1 MKIVTCHGH
10 PLPILQAHAKIG
22 ATQQIYCII
31 TNISRR
37 ITKMMMLLQDIYI
50 YVDVYDSRPIINIF
64 KNIQSDSALE
74 VIDFSIEK
82 KDSSKT
88 KPKPNK
94 DRNPYYGDLHV
105 HTKYSFDAYVFGVTA
120 SPDDAYRYAKGEGVK
135 HPLGYEMKLREPL
148 DFYAVTDHGFYMGMI
163 QAYADTTTDISQNE
177 FAEPFHNLN
186 RLDNLTVESAGERSN
201 IFSSVLGATIIQPY
215 PDWHPKLLKAYLTRN
230 TQGAL
235 QSFDYDIHKSAW
247 ADVARSANEHND
259 PGHFT
264 TFIGYEFT
272 TSTDIE
278 GGNLHRNVIFNS
290 SKASIRPWTR
300 IDSIN
305 PEDLWTWQDKLRDK
319 GVDTIAIPHNSNGS
333 NGQMFEME
341 SFKGNA
347 LDIEYAKKRMRNEPL
362 VEITQVKG
370 TSDTHPLLS
379 PDDEWAD
386 FEIMDVRVGS
396 RPPTYSKPSGSYVRE
411 AYLNGLT
418 LEFTKQGNPYK
429 FGLIGS
435 TDTHVVAAS
444 LDESNFWSKVGLL
457 DGDPENRGSVPLKE
471 ENVERL
477 DEYMRAF
484 NQPVSRV
491 SLEQGE
497 YANTG
502 FTQWGASGLAAAWAE
517 ENTRESIFNAFRRK
531 ETFATTG
538 TRIAVR
544 FFGGYNLSSIDLNS
558 ESLVS
563 EAYQKGVTMGSDLL
577 HNENKIPEFLVWA
590 QRDKNGAPLQR
601 IQIIKGWID
610 NNSGRPK
617 EKVFDVAC
625 SDGMQPDPITNRC
638 PDNGARVNINDC
650 SISTNVGSS
659 ELKTVWKD
667 PEFAPDDK
675 TFYYVR
681 VLENP
686 TCRWSTW
693 DAIKA
698 GYKPREGLHET
709 IQERAWSSPIWYIPE
724 QSDVEVV
731 PLGGTIQ
738 LRNID

>member
-1 MKIVTCHGH
+1 MKYLRNATLVI
-10 PLPILQAHAKIG
+10 IG
-22 ATQQIYCII
+22 LYVLT
-31 TNISRR
+31 
-37 ITKMMMLLQDIYI
+37 LGLV
-50 YVDVYDSRPIINIF
+50 YVDVYDSRPIISLF

-74 VIDFSIEK
+74 VVDFSVEK

-347 LDIEYAKKRMRNEPL
+347 LDIEYANKRMRNEPL

>member
-1 MKIVTCHGH
+1 MKYLRNLIILIVG
-10 PLPILQAHAKIG
+10 LYILTLG
-22 ATQQIYCII
+22 
-31 TNISRR
+31 
-37 ITKMMMLLQDIYI
+37 LV
-50 YVDVYDSRPIINIF
+50 YVDVYDSRPLISLF
-64 KNIQSDSALE
+64 KKMQSDSALE
-74 VIDFSIEK
+74 VVDFSV
-82 KDSSKT
+82 DSSKNSNSR
-88 KPKPNK
+88 PMPNK

-120 SPDDAYRYAKGEGVK
+120 SPDDAYRYAKGAAVK

-163 QAYADTTTDISQNE
+163 QAYADTSTDISQND

-201 IFSSVLGATIIQPY
+201 IFSSVLGATIIKPY
-215 PDWHPKLLKAYLTRN
+215 PDWHPNLLKAYFSRN

-235 QSFDYDIHKSAW
+235 RSFDYDIHKSAW

-259 PGHFT
+259 PGNFT

-278 GGNLHRNVIFNS
+278 GGNLHRNVIFES

-305 PEDLWTWQDKLRDK
+305 PEDLWTWQDRLREK
-319 GVDTIAIPHNSNGS
+319 GVDTISMPHNSNGS

-347 LDIEYAKKRMRNEPL
+347 LDVEYAEKRMRNEPL

-370 TSDTHPLLS
+370 TSETHPLLS

-435 TDTHVVAAS
+435 TDTHVVASS
-444 LDESNFWSKVGLL
+444 LDESNYWSKVGLL

-471 ENVERL
+471 ENVARL
-477 DEYMRAF
+477 EEYMRAF
-484 NQPVSRV
+484 NQPISTV

-517 ENTRESIFNAFRRK
+517 ENTRESLFAAFRRK

-538 TRIAVR
+538 PRISVR

-563 EAYQKGVTMGSDLL
+563 EAYSKGVTMGADLL
-577 HNENKIPEFLVWA
+577 NNDDQIPEFIVWA
-590 QRDKNGAPLQR
+590 LRDMNSAPLQR

-610 NNSGRPK
+610 MNSGRPK

-625 SDGMQPDPITNRC
+625 SDGLEPDPITNRC

-650 SISTNVGSS
+650 SITSNVGSS

-667 PEFAPDDK
+667 PEFKVDDK
-675 TFYYVR
+675 AFYYVR

-693 DAIKA
+693 DAIKS
-698 GYKPREGLHET
+698 GFKPREGLHET
-709 IQERAWSSPIWYIPE
+709 IQERAWSSPIWYIPK
-724 QSDVEVV
+724 QSEVEVI

>member
-1 MKIVTCHGH
+1 MKYLRNLIILIVGLYVLTLG
-10 PLPILQAHAKIG
+10 L
-22 ATQQIYCII
+22 
-31 TNISRR
+31 
-37 ITKMMMLLQDIYI
+37 I
-50 YVDVYDSRPIINIF
+50 YVDVYDSRPVISLF
-64 KNIQSDSALE
+64 KKMQSDSALE
-74 VIDFSIEK
+74 VVDFSV
-82 KDSSKT
+82 DST
-88 KPKPNK
+88 KNSNSRPMPNK

-120 SPDDAYRYAKGEGVK
+120 SPDDAYRYAKGAAVK

-163 QAYADTTTDISQNE
+163 QAYADTSTDISQND

-201 IFSSVLGATIIQPY
+201 IFSSVLGATIIKPY
-215 PDWHPKLLKAYLTRN
+215 PDWHPNLLKAYFSRN

-235 QSFDYDIHKSAW
+235 RSFDYDIHKSAW

-259 PGHFT
+259 PGNFT

-278 GGNLHRNVIFNS
+278 GGNLHRNVIFES

-305 PEDLWTWQDKLRDK
+305 PEDLWTWQDRLREK
-319 GVDTIAIPHNSNGS
+319 GVDTISMPHNSNGS

-347 LDIEYAKKRMRNEPL
+347 LDVEYAEKRMRNEPL

-370 TSDTHPLLS
+370 TSETHPLLS

-435 TDTHVVAAS
+435 TDTHVVASS
-444 LDESNFWSKVGLL
+444 LDESNYWSKVGLL

-471 ENVERL
+471 ENVARL
-477 DEYMRAF
+477 EEYMRAF
-484 NQPVSRV
+484 NQPISTVT
-491 SLEQGE
+491 LEQGE

-517 ENTRESIFNAFRRK
+517 ENTRESLFAAFRRK

-538 TRIAVR
+538 PRISVR

-563 EAYQKGVTMGSDLL
+563 EAYSKGVTMGADLL
-577 HNENKIPEFLVWA
+577 NNDDQIPEFIVWA
-590 QRDKNGAPLQR
+590 LRDMNSAPLQR

-610 NNSGRPK
+610 MNSGRPK

-625 SDGMQPDPITNRC
+625 SDGLEPDPITNRC

-650 SISTNVGSS
+650 SISSNVGSS

-667 PEFAPDDK
+667 PEFKVDDK
-675 TFYYVR
+675 AFYYVR

-693 DAIKA
+693 DAIKS
-698 GYKPREGLHET
+698 GFKPREGLHET
-709 IQERAWSSPIWYIPE
+709 IQERAWSSPIWYIPK
-724 QSDVEVV
+724 QSEVEVI

>member
-1 MKIVTCHGH
+1 MKYLRNLIILIVG
-10 PLPILQAHAKIG
+10 LYILTLG
-22 ATQQIYCII
+22 
-31 TNISRR
+31 
-37 ITKMMMLLQDIYI
+37 LV
-50 YVDVYDSRPIINIF
+50 YVDVYDSRPLISLF
-64 KNIQSDSALE
+64 KKMQSDSALE
-74 VIDFSIEK
+74 VVDFSV
-82 KDSSKT
+82 DST
-88 KPKPNK
+88 KNSNSRPMPNK

-120 SPDDAYRYAKGEGVK
+120 SPDDAYRYAKGAAVK

-163 QAYADTTTDISQNE
+163 QAYADTSTDISQND

-201 IFSSVLGATIIQPY
+201 IFSSVLGATIIKPY
-215 PDWHPKLLKAYLTRN
+215 PDWHPNLLKAYFSRN

-235 QSFDYDIHKSAW
+235 RSFDYDIHKSAW

-259 PGHFT
+259 PGNFT

-278 GGNLHRNVIFNS
+278 GGNLHRNVIFES

-305 PEDLWTWQDKLRDK
+305 PEDLWTWQDRLREK
-319 GVDTIAIPHNSNGS
+319 GVDTISMPHNSNGS

-347 LDIEYAKKRMRNEPL
+347 LDVTYAEKRMRNEPL

-370 TSDTHPLLS
+370 TSETHPLLS

-435 TDTHVVAAS
+435 SDTHVVASS
-444 LDESNFWSKVGLL
+444 LDESNYWSKVGLL

-471 ENVERL
+471 ENVARL
-477 DEYMRAF
+477 EEYMRAF
-484 NQPVSRV
+484 NQPISTVT
-491 SLEQGE
+491 LEQGE

-517 ENTRESIFNAFRRK
+517 ENTRESLFAAFRRK

-538 TRIAVR
+538 PRISVR

-563 EAYQKGVTMGSDLL
+563 EAYSKGVTMGADLL
-577 HNENKIPEFLVWA
+577 NNDDQIPEFIVWA
-590 QRDKNGAPLQR
+590 LRDMNSAPLQR

-610 NNSGRPK
+610 MNSGRPK

-625 SDGMQPDPITNRC
+625 SDGLEPDPITNRC

-650 SISTNVGSS
+650 SITSNVGSS

-667 PEFAPDDK
+667 PEFKVDDK
-675 TFYYVR
+675 AFYYVR

-693 DAIKA
+693 DAIKS
-698 GYKPREGLHET
+698 GFKPREGLHET
-709 IQERAWSSPIWYIPE
+709 IQERAWSSPIWYIPK
-724 QSDVEVV
+724 QSEVEVI

>member
-1 MKIVTCHGH
+1 MKYLRNLIILIVG
-10 PLPILQAHAKIG
+10 LYILTLG
-22 ATQQIYCII
+22 
-31 TNISRR
+31 
-37 ITKMMMLLQDIYI
+37 LV
-50 YVDVYDSRPIINIF
+50 YVDVYDSRPLISLF
-64 KNIQSDSALE
+64 KKMQSDSALE
-74 VIDFSIEK
+74 VVDFSV
-82 KDSSKT
+82 DST
-88 KPKPNK
+88 KNSNSRPMPNK

-120 SPDDAYRYAKGEGVK
+120 SPDDAYRYAKGAAVK
-135 HPLGYEMKLREPL
+135 HPLGYEMKLQEPL

-163 QAYADTTTDISQNE
+163 QAYADTSTDISQND

-201 IFSSVLGATIIQPY
+201 IFSSVLGATIIKPY
-215 PDWHPKLLKAYLTRN
+215 PDWHPNLLKAYFSRN

-235 QSFDYDIHKSAW
+235 RSFDYDIHKSAW

-259 PGHFT
+259 PGNFT

-278 GGNLHRNVIFNS
+278 GGNLHRNVIFES

-305 PEDLWTWQDKLRDK
+305 PEDLWTWQDRLREK
-319 GVDTIAIPHNSNGS
+319 GVDTISMPHNSNGS

-347 LDIEYAKKRMRNEPL
+347 LDVEYAEKRMRNEPL

-370 TSDTHPLLS
+370 TSETHPLLS

-435 TDTHVVAAS
+435 TDTHVVASS
-444 LDESNFWSKVGLL
+444 LEESNYWSKVGLL

-471 ENVERL
+471 ENVARL
-477 DEYMRAF
+477 EEYMRAF
-484 NQPVSRV
+484 NQPISTV

-517 ENTRESIFNAFRRK
+517 ENTRESLFAAFRRK

-538 TRIAVR
+538 PRISVR

-563 EAYQKGVTMGSDLL
+563 EAYSKGVTMGADLL
-577 HNENKIPEFLVWA
+577 NNDDQIPEFIVWA
-590 QRDKNGAPLQR
+590 LRDMNSAPLQR

-610 NNSGRPK
+610 MNSGRPK

-625 SDGMQPDPITNRC
+625 SDGLEPDPITNRC

-650 SISTNVGSS
+650 SITSNVGSS

-667 PEFAPDDK
+667 PEFKVDDK
-675 TFYYVR
+675 AFYYVR

-693 DAIKA
+693 DAIKS
-698 GYKPREGLHET
+698 GFKPREGLHET
-709 IQERAWSSPIWYIPE
+709 IQERAWSSPIWYIPK
-724 QSDVEVV
+724 QSEVEVI

>member
-1 MKIVTCHGH
+1 MKYLRNLIILIVG
-10 PLPILQAHAKIG
+10 LYILTLG
-22 ATQQIYCII
+22 
-31 TNISRR
+31 
-37 ITKMMMLLQDIYI
+37 LI
-50 YVDVYDSRPIINIF
+50 YVDVYDSRPLISLF
-64 KNIQSDSALE
+64 KKMQSDSALE
-74 VIDFSIEK
+74 VVDFSV
-82 KDSSKT
+82 DST
-88 KPKPNK
+88 KNSNSRPMPNK

-120 SPDDAYRYAKGEGVK
+120 SPDDAYRYAKGAAVK

-163 QAYADTTTDISQNE
+163 QAYADTSTDISQND

-201 IFSSVLGATIIQPY
+201 IFSSVLGATIIKPY
-215 PDWHPKLLKAYLTRN
+215 PDWHPNLLKAYFSRN

-235 QSFDYDIHKSAW
+235 RSFDYDIHKSAW

-259 PGHFT
+259 PGNFT

-278 GGNLHRNVIFNS
+278 GGNLHRNVIFES

-305 PEDLWTWQDKLRDK
+305 PEDLWTWQDRLREK
-319 GVDTIAIPHNSNGS
+319 GVDTISMPHNSNGS

-347 LDIEYAKKRMRNEPL
+347 LDVEYAEKRMRNEPL

-370 TSDTHPLLS
+370 TSETHPLLS

-435 TDTHVVAAS
+435 TDTHVVASS
-444 LDESNFWSKVGLL
+444 LDESNYWSKVGLL

-471 ENVERL
+471 ENVARL
-477 DEYMRAF
+477 EEYMRAF
-484 NQPVSRV
+484 NQPISTVT
-491 SLEQGE
+491 LEQGE

-517 ENTRESIFNAFRRK
+517 ENTRESLFAAFRRK

-538 TRIAVR
+538 PRISVR

-563 EAYQKGVTMGSDLL
+563 EAYSKGVTMGADLL
-577 HNENKIPEFLVWA
+577 NNDDQIPEFIVWA
-590 QRDKNGAPLQR
+590 LRDMNSAPLQR

-610 NNSGRPK
+610 MNSGRPK

-625 SDGMQPDPITNRC
+625 SDGLEPDPITNRC

-650 SISTNVGSS
+650 SITSNVGSS

-667 PEFAPDDK
+667 PEFKVDDK
-675 TFYYVR
+675 AFYYVR

-693 DAIKA
+693 DAIKS
-698 GYKPREGLHET
+698 GFKPREGLHET
-709 IQERAWSSPIWYIPE
+709 IQERAWSSPIWYIPK
-724 QSDVEVV
+724 QSEVEVI

>member
-1 MKIVTCHGH
+1 MKHLRNAILVIVG
-10 PLPILQAHAKIG
+10 
-22 ATQQIYCII
+22 IYVL
-31 TNISRR
+31 T
-37 ITKMMMLLQDIYI
+37 LGLV
-50 YVDVYDSRPIINIF
+50 YVDVYDSRPIISLF

-74 VIDFSIEK
+74 VVDFSVEK

>member
-1 MKIVTCHGH
+1 MKYLRNLIILIVG
-10 PLPILQAHAKIG
+10 LYILTLG
-22 ATQQIYCII
+22 FV
-31 TNISRR
+31 
-37 ITKMMMLLQDIYI
+37 
-50 YVDVYDSRPIINIF
+50 YVDVYDSRPLISLF
-64 KNIQSDSALE
+64 KKMQSDSALE
-74 VIDFSIEK
+74 VVDFSV
-82 KDSSKT
+82 DST
-88 KPKPNK
+88 KNSNSRPIPNK

-120 SPDDAYRYAKGEGVK
+120 SPDDAYRYAKGAAVK

-163 QAYADTTTDISQNE
+163 QAYADTSTDISQND

-201 IFSSVLGATIIQPY
+201 IFSSVLGATIIKPY
-215 PDWHPKLLKAYLTRN
+215 PDWHPNLLKAYFSRN

-235 QSFDYDIHKSAW
+235 RSFDYDIHKSAW

-259 PGHFT
+259 PGNFT

-278 GGNLHRNVIFNS
+278 GGNLHRNVIFES

-305 PEDLWTWQDKLRDK
+305 PEDLWTWQDRLREK
-319 GVDTIAIPHNSNGS
+319 GVDTISMPHNSNGS

-347 LDIEYAKKRMRNEPL
+347 LDVEYAEKRMRNEPL

-370 TSDTHPLLS
+370 TSETHPLLS

-435 TDTHVVAAS
+435 SDTHVVASS
-444 LDESNFWSKVGLL
+444 LDESNYWSKVGLL

-471 ENVERL
+471 ENVARL
-477 DEYMRAF
+477 EEYMRAF
-484 NQPVSRV
+484 NQPISTVT
-491 SLEQGE
+491 LEQGE

-517 ENTRESIFNAFRRK
+517 ENTRESLFAAFRRK

-538 TRIAVR
+538 PRISVR

-563 EAYQKGVTMGSDLL
+563 EAYSKGVTMGADLL
-577 HNENKIPEFLVWA
+577 NNDDQIPEFIVWA
-590 QRDKNGAPLQR
+590 LRDMNSAPLQR

-610 NNSGRPK
+610 MNSGRPK

-625 SDGMQPDPITNRC
+625 SDGLEPDPITNRC

-650 SISTNVGSS
+650 SITSNVGSS

-667 PEFAPDDK
+667 PEFKVDDK
-675 TFYYVR
+675 AFYYVR

-693 DAIKA
+693 DAIKS
-698 GYKPREGLHET
+698 GFKPREGLHET
-709 IQERAWSSPIWYIPE
+709 IQERAWSSPIWYIPK
-724 QSDVEVV
+724 QSEVEVI

>member
-1 MKIVTCHGH
+1 MKHLRNVLLLIVG
-10 PLPILQAHAKIG
+10 LYILTLG
-22 ATQQIYCII
+22 
-31 TNISRR
+31 
-37 ITKMMMLLQDIYI
+37 LV
-50 YVDVYDSRPIINIF
+50 YVDVYDSRPIVNLF
-64 KNIQSDSALE
+64 KNLQSDSALK
-74 VIDFSIEK
+74 VVDFSVDDK
-82 KDSSKT
+82 NNQKA
-88 KPKPNK
+88 KPAPNK
-94 DRNPYYGDLHV
+94 DRNAYYGDLHV

-120 SPDDAYRYAKGEGVK
+120 SPDDAYMYAKGEGIK

-148 DFYAVTDHGFYMGMI
+148 DFYSVTDHGFYMGMI
-163 QAYADTTTDISQNE
+163 QAYADTSTDISQND
-177 FAEPFHNLN
+177 FAEPFHDLN
-186 RLDNLTVESAGERSN
+186 RLDNLTVQSAGERSN
-201 IFSSVLGATIIQPY
+201 IFSSVLGATIIRPY
-215 PDWHPKLLKAYLTRN
+215 PDWHPKLLRAYLTRN
-230 TQGAL
+230 TQLAL
-235 QSFDYDIHKSAW
+235 KSFDYDIHKSAW
-247 ADVARSANEHND
+247 ADIARSANEHND

-278 GGNLHRNVIFNS
+278 GGNLHRNVIFEG

-305 PEDLWTWQDKLRDK
+305 PEDLWTWQDKLREK
-319 GVDTIAIPHNSNGS
+319 GIDTIAMPHNSNGS

-347 LDIEYAKKRMRNEPL
+347 LDIDYAKKRMRNEPI

-370 TSDTHPLLS
+370 TSETHPLLS
-379 PDDEWAD
+379 PDDDWAD

-435 TDTHVVAAS
+435 TDTHTGAGAF
-444 LDESNFWSKVGLL
+444 DESNYWSKVGLL
-457 DGDPENRGSVPLKE
+457 DGDPENRGSVPLKQ

-484 NQPVSRV
+484 NQPISTIN
-491 SLEQGE
+491 LDQGE

-502 FTQWGASGLAAAWAE
+502 FTQWGASGLAVVWAE

-544 FFGGYNLSSIDLNS
+544 FFGGYDLSSIDLNS
-558 ESLVS
+558 DSLVNK
-563 EAYQKGVTMGSDLL
+563 AYEKGVTMGSDLL
-577 HNENKIPEFLVWA
+577 FDNSKTPEFIVWA

-601 IQIIKGWID
+601 LQIIKGWID
-610 NNSGRPK
+610 VNSGRPK
-617 EKVFDVAC
+617 EKVFDIAC
-625 SDGMQPDPITNRC
+625 SDGLEPDPVTNRC
-638 PDNGARVNINDC
+638 PDNGAKVNIKDC
-650 SISTNVGSS
+650 SITNNVGAS
-659 ELKTVWKD
+659 ELKTIWKD
-667 PEFAPDDK
+667 PDFVPQDK
-675 TFYYVR
+675 SFYYVR

-693 DAIKA
+693 DAIKS
-698 GYKPREGLHET
+698 GYEPREDLHET
-709 IQERAWSSPIWYIPE
+709 IQERAWTSPIWYIPE
-724 QSDVEVV
+724 QSDVEVI

>member
-1 MKIVTCHGH
+1 MKH
-10 PLPILQAHAKIG
+10 LRNAILVIIG
-22 ATQQIYCII
+22 IYVL
-31 TNISRR
+31 T
-37 ITKMMMLLQDIYI
+37 LGLV
-50 YVDVYDSRPIINIF
+50 YVDVYDSRPIISLF
-64 KNIQSDSALE
+64 KNIQSDSALK
-74 VIDFSIEK
+74 VVDFSVEK

-347 LDIEYAKKRMRNEPL
+347 LDIEYANKRMRNEPL

-650 SISTNVGSS
+650 SITSNVGSS

>member
-1 MKIVTCHGH
+1 MKYLRNLIILIVG
-10 PLPILQAHAKIG
+10 LYILTLG
-22 ATQQIYCII
+22 
-31 TNISRR
+31 
-37 ITKMMMLLQDIYI
+37 LV
-50 YVDVYDSRPIINIF
+50 YVDVYDSRPLISLF
-64 KNIQSDSALE
+64 KKMQSDSALE
-74 VIDFSIEK
+74 VVDFSE
-82 KDSSKT
+82 DST
-88 KPKPNK
+88 KNSNSRPMPNK

-120 SPDDAYRYAKGEGVK
+120 SPDDAYRYAKGAAVK

-163 QAYADTTTDISQNE
+163 QAYADTSTDISQND

-201 IFSSVLGATIIQPY
+201 IFSSVLGATIIKPY
-215 PDWHPKLLKAYLTRN
+215 PDWHPNLLKAYFSRN

-235 QSFDYDIHKSAW
+235 RSFDYDIHKSAW

-259 PGHFT
+259 PGNFT

-278 GGNLHRNVIFNS
+278 GGNLHRNVIFES

-305 PEDLWTWQDKLRDK
+305 PEDLWTWQDRLREK
-319 GVDTIAIPHNSNGS
+319 GVDTISMPHNSNGS

-347 LDIEYAKKRMRNEPL
+347 LDVEYAEKRMRNEPL

-370 TSDTHPLLS
+370 TSETHPLLS

-435 TDTHVVAAS
+435 SDTHVVASS
-444 LDESNFWSKVGLL
+444 LDESNYWSKVGLL

-471 ENVERL
+471 ENVARL
-477 DEYMRAF
+477 EEYMRAF
-484 NQPVSRV
+484 NQPISTVT
-491 SLEQGE
+491 LEQGE

-517 ENTRESIFNAFRRK
+517 ENTRESLFAAFRRK

-538 TRIAVR
+538 PRISVR
-544 FFGGYNLSSIDLNS
+544 FFGGYNLSSIDINS

-563 EAYQKGVTMGSDLL
+563 EAYSKGVTMGADLL
-577 HNENKIPEFLVWA
+577 NNDDQIPEFIVWA
-590 QRDKNGAPLQR
+590 LRDMNSAPLQR

-610 NNSGRPK
+610 MNSGRPK
-617 EKVFDVAC
+617 EKVYDVAC
-625 SDGMQPDPITNRC
+625 SDGLEPDPITNRC

-650 SISTNVGSS
+650 SITSNVGSS

-667 PEFAPDDK
+667 PEFKVDDK
-675 TFYYVR
+675 AFYYVR

-693 DAIKA
+693 DAIKS
-698 GYKPREGLHET
+698 GFKPREGLHET
-709 IQERAWSSPIWYIPE
+709 IQERAWSSPIWYIPK
-724 QSDVEVV
+724 QSEVEVI

>member
-1 MKIVTCHGH
+1 MKYLRNLIILIVG
-10 PLPILQAHAKIG
+10 LYILTLG
-22 ATQQIYCII
+22 
-31 TNISRR
+31 
-37 ITKMMMLLQDIYI
+37 LV
-50 YVDVYDSRPIINIF
+50 YVDVYDSRPLISLF
-64 KNIQSDSALE
+64 KKMQSDSALE
-74 VIDFSIEK
+74 VVDFSV
-82 KDSSKT
+82 DST
-88 KPKPNK
+88 KNSNSRPMPNK

-120 SPDDAYRYAKGEGVK
+120 SPDDAYRYAKGAAVK

-163 QAYADTTTDISQNE
+163 QAYADTSTDISQND

-201 IFSSVLGATIIQPY
+201 IFSSVLGATIIKPY
-215 PDWHPKLLKAYLTRN
+215 PDWHPNLLKAYFSRN

-235 QSFDYDIHKSAW
+235 RSFDYDIHKSAW

-259 PGHFT
+259 PGNFT

-278 GGNLHRNVIFNS
+278 GGNLHRNVIFES

-305 PEDLWTWQDKLRDK
+305 PEDLWTWQDRLREK
-319 GVDTIAIPHNSNGS
+319 GVDTISMPHNSNGS

-347 LDIEYAKKRMRNEPL
+347 LDVEYAEKRMRNEPL

-370 TSDTHPLLS
+370 TSETHPLLS

-435 TDTHVVAAS
+435 SDTHVVASS
-444 LDESNFWSKVGLL
+444 LDESNYWSKVGLL

-471 ENVERL
+471 ENVARL
-477 DEYMRAF
+477 EEYMRAF
-484 NQPVSRV
+484 NQPISTV

-517 ENTRESIFNAFRRK
+517 ENTRESLFAAFRRK

-538 TRIAVR
+538 PRISVR

-563 EAYQKGVTMGSDLL
+563 EAYSKGVTMGADLL
-577 HNENKIPEFLVWA
+577 NNDDQIPEFIVWA
-590 QRDKNGAPLQR
+590 LRDMNSAPLQR

-610 NNSGRPK
+610 MNSGRPK
-617 EKVFDVAC
+617 EKVFDVVC
-625 SDGMQPDPITNRC
+625 SDGLEPDPITNRC

-650 SISTNVGSS
+650 SITSNVGSS

-667 PEFAPDDK
+667 PEFKVDDK
-675 TFYYVR
+675 AFYYVR

-693 DAIKA
+693 DAIKS
-698 GYKPREGLHET
+698 GFKPREGLHET
-709 IQERAWSSPIWYIPE
+709 IQERAWSSPIWYIPK
-724 QSDVEVV
+724 QSEVEVI

>member
-1 MKIVTCHGH
+1 MKYLRNLIILIVG
-10 PLPILQAHAKIG
+10 LYILTLG
-22 ATQQIYCII
+22 
-31 TNISRR
+31 
-37 ITKMMMLLQDIYI
+37 LV
-50 YVDVYDSRPIINIF
+50 YVDVYDSRPLISLF
-64 KNIQSDSALE
+64 KKMQSDSALE
-74 VIDFSIEK
+74 VVDFSV
-82 KDSSKT
+82 DST
-88 KPKPNK
+88 KNSNSRPMPNK

-120 SPDDAYRYAKGEGVK
+120 SPDDAYRYAKGAAVK

-163 QAYADTTTDISQNE
+163 QAYADTSTEISQND

-201 IFSSVLGATIIQPY
+201 IFSSVLGATIIKPY
-215 PDWHPKLLKAYLTRN
+215 PDWHPNLLKAYFSRN

-235 QSFDYDIHKSAW
+235 RSFDYDIHKSAW

-259 PGHFT
+259 PGNFT

-278 GGNLHRNVIFNS
+278 GGNLHRNVIFES

-305 PEDLWTWQDKLRDK
+305 PEDLWTWQDRLREK
-319 GVDTIAIPHNSNGS
+319 GVDTISMPHNSNGS

-347 LDIEYAKKRMRNEPL
+347 LDVEYAEKRMRNEPL

-370 TSDTHPLLS
+370 TSETHPLLS

-435 TDTHVVAAS
+435 TDTHVVASS
-444 LDESNFWSKVGLL
+444 LDESNYWSKVGLL

-471 ENVERL
+471 ENVARL
-477 DEYMRAF
+477 EEYMRAF
-484 NQPVSRV
+484 NQPISTVT
-491 SLEQGE
+491 LEQGE

-517 ENTRESIFNAFRRK
+517 ENTRESLFAAFRRK

-538 TRIAVR
+538 PRISVR

-563 EAYQKGVTMGSDLL
+563 EAYSKGVTMGADLL
-577 HNENKIPEFLVWA
+577 NNDDQIPEFIVWA
-590 QRDKNGAPLQR
+590 LRDMNSAPLQR

-610 NNSGRPK
+610 MNSGRPK

-625 SDGMQPDPITNRC
+625 SDGLEPDPITNRC

-650 SISTNVGSS
+650 SITSNVGSS

-667 PEFAPDDK
+667 PEFKVDDK
-675 TFYYVR
+675 AFYYVR

-693 DAIKA
+693 DAIKS
-698 GYKPREGLHET
+698 GFKPREGLHET
-709 IQERAWSSPIWYIPE
+709 IQERAWSSPIWYIPK
-724 QSDVEVV
+724 QSEVEVI

>member
-1 MKIVTCHGH
+1 MKYLRNLIILIVG
-10 PLPILQAHAKIG
+10 LYILTLG
-22 ATQQIYCII
+22 
-31 TNISRR
+31 
-37 ITKMMMLLQDIYI
+37 LV
-50 YVDVYDSRPIINIF
+50 YVDVYDSRPLISLF
-64 KNIQSDSALE
+64 KKMQSDSALE
-74 VIDFSIEK
+74 VVDFSV
-82 KDSSKT
+82 DST
-88 KPKPNK
+88 KNSNSRPMPNK

-120 SPDDAYRYAKGEGVK
+120 SPDDAYRYAKGAAVK

-163 QAYADTTTDISQNE
+163 QAYADTSTDISQND

-201 IFSSVLGATIIQPY
+201 IFSSVLGATIIKPY
-215 PDWHPKLLKAYLTRN
+215 PDWHPNLLKAYFSRN

-235 QSFDYDIHKSAW
+235 RSFDYDIHKSAW

-259 PGHFT
+259 PGNFT

-278 GGNLHRNVIFNS
+278 GGNLHRNVIFES

-305 PEDLWTWQDKLRDK
+305 PEDLWTWQDRLREK
-319 GVDTIAIPHNSNGS
+319 GVDTISMPHNSNGS

-347 LDIEYAKKRMRNEPL
+347 LDVEYAEKRMRNEPL

-370 TSDTHPLLS
+370 TSETHPLLS

-435 TDTHVVAAS
+435 SDTHVVASS
-444 LDESNFWSKVGLL
+444 LDESNYWSKVGLL

-471 ENVERL
+471 ENVARL
-477 DEYMRAF
+477 EEYMRAF
-484 NQPVSRV
+484 NQPISTVT
-491 SLEQGE
+491 LEQGE

-517 ENTRESIFNAFRRK
+517 ENTRESLFAAFRRK

-538 TRIAVR
+538 PRISVR

-563 EAYQKGVTMGSDLL
+563 EAYSKGVTMGADLL
-577 HNENKIPEFLVWA
+577 NNDDQIPEFIVWA
-590 QRDKNGAPLQR
+590 LRDMNSAPLQR

-610 NNSGRPK
+610 MNSGRPK
-617 EKVFDVAC
+617 EKVFDIAC
-625 SDGMQPDPITNRC
+625 SDGLEPDPITNRC

-650 SISTNVGSS
+650 SITSNVGSS
-659 ELKTVWKD
+659 ELKTLWKD
-667 PEFAPDDK
+667 PEFKVDDK
-675 TFYYVR
+675 AFYYVR

-693 DAIKA
+693 DAIKS
-698 GYKPREGLHET
+698 GFKPREGLHET
-709 IQERAWSSPIWYIPE
+709 IQERAWSSPIWYIPK
-724 QSDVEVV
+724 QSEVEVI

>member
-1 MKIVTCHGH
+1 MKYFRNLLLSLFG
-10 PLPILQAHAKIG
+10 LYIL
-22 ATQQIYCII
+22 TL
-31 TNISRR
+31 
-37 ITKMMMLLQDIYI
+37 MFIYI
-50 YVDVYDSRPIINIF
+50 DVYDSRPLINLF
-64 KNIQSDSALE
+64 KKFQSDSALE
-74 VIDFSIEK
+74 VLDFSVTNNENIK
-82 KDSSKT
+82 P
-88 KPKPNK
+88 KPKPNNN
-94 DRNPYYGDLHV
+94 RNPYYGDLHV

-120 SPDDAYRYAKGEGVK
+120 SPDDAYRYAKGESIK

-163 QAYADTTTDISQNE
+163 QAYADTSTDISQNK

-186 RLDNLTVESAGERSN
+186 DLDNLTAESAAVRTN

-215 PDWHPKLLKAYLTRN
+215 PDWHPKLLKAYFTRN
-230 TQGAL
+230 TQNAL
-235 QSFDYDIHKSAW
+235 RSFDYDIHKSAW

-272 TSTDIE
+272 TSTNIE

-305 PEDLWTWQDKLRDK
+305 PEDLWTWQDRLREK
-319 GVDTIAIPHNSNGS
+319 GVDTIAMPHNSNGS

-341 SFKGNA
+341 TFKGDA
-347 LDIEYAKKRMRNEPL
+347 IDIEYAKKRMRNEPI

-370 TSDTHPLLS
+370 TSETHPLLS
-379 PDDEWAD
+379 PDDDWAD
-386 FEIMDVRVGS
+386 FEIMDTRVGS
-396 RPPTYSKPSGSYVRE
+396 IPPTYSKPSGSYVRE

-418 LEFTKQGNPYK
+418 LDFTRQGNPYK

-435 TDTHVVAAS
+435 SDTHVAASS
-444 LDESNFWSKVGLL
+444 LDESNYWSKVGLL
-457 DGDPENRGSVPLKE
+457 DGDPQNRGSIPLAE
-471 ENVERL
+471 ENVEIL
-477 DEYMRAF
+477 EEYTRAF
-484 NQPVSRV
+484 SQPLSTVNFD
-491 SLEQGE
+491 QGE

-502 FTQWGASGLAAAWAE
+502 FTQWGASGLAVAWAE

-544 FFGGYNLSSIDLNS
+544 FFGGFNLSSIDLES

-563 EAYQKGVTMGSDLL
+563 DAYSKGVTMGSDLL
-577 HNENKIPEFLVWA
+577 SIEGETPEFIVWA

-601 IQIIKGWID
+601 VQIIKGWVD
-610 NNSGRPK
+610 MASGRPK
-617 EKVFDVAC
+617 EKVFDIAC
-625 SDGMQPDPITNRC
+625 SDNLEPDPITNRC

-650 SISTNVGSS
+650 SITTNIGAS
-659 ELKTVWKD
+659 ELKTIWKD
-667 PEFAPDDK
+667 PEFSPEDK
-675 TFYYVR
+675 SFYYVR

-686 TCRWSTW
+686 SCRWSTW
-693 DAIKA
+693 DAIKS
-698 GYKPREGLHET
+698 GYKPREDLHET
-709 IQERAWSSPIWYIPE
+709 IQERAWTSPIWYIPVD
-724 QSDVEVV
+724 SNVEVI

>member
-1 MKIVTCHGH
+1 MKYLRNLIILIVG
-10 PLPILQAHAKIG
+10 LYILTLG
-22 ATQQIYCII
+22 
-31 TNISRR
+31 
-37 ITKMMMLLQDIYI
+37 LV
-50 YVDVYDSRPIINIF
+50 YVDVYDSRPLISLF
-64 KNIQSDSALE
+64 KKMQSDSALE
-74 VIDFSIEK
+74 VVDFSV
-82 KDSSKT
+82 DST
-88 KPKPNK
+88 KNSNSRPVPNK

-120 SPDDAYRYAKGEGVK
+120 SPDDAYRYAKGAAVK
-135 HPLGYEMKLREPL
+135 HPLGYEMKLQEPL

-163 QAYADTTTDISQNE
+163 QAYADTSTDISQND

-201 IFSSVLGATIIQPY
+201 IFSSVLGATIIKPY
-215 PDWHPKLLKAYLTRN
+215 PDWHPNLLKAYFSRN

-235 QSFDYDIHKSAW
+235 RSFDYDIHKSAW

-259 PGHFT
+259 PGNFT

-278 GGNLHRNVIFNS
+278 GGNLHRNVIFES

-305 PEDLWTWQDKLRDK
+305 PEDLWTWQDRLREK
-319 GVDTIAIPHNSNGS
+319 GVDTISMPHNSNGS

-347 LDIEYAKKRMRNEPL
+347 LDVEYAEKRMRNEPL

-370 TSDTHPLLS
+370 TSETHPLLS

-435 TDTHVVAAS
+435 SDTHVVASS
-444 LDESNFWSKVGLL
+444 LDESNYWSKVGLL

-471 ENVERL
+471 ENVARL
-477 DEYMRAF
+477 EEYMRAF
-484 NQPVSRV
+484 NQPISTVT
-491 SLEQGE
+491 LEQGE

-517 ENTRESIFNAFRRK
+517 ENTRESLFAAFRRK

-538 TRIAVR
+538 PRISVR

-563 EAYQKGVTMGSDLL
+563 EAYSKGVTMGADLL
-577 HNENKIPEFLVWA
+577 NNDDQIPEFIVWA
-590 QRDKNGAPLQR
+590 LRDMNSAPLQR

-610 NNSGRPK
+610 MNSGRPK

-625 SDGMQPDPITNRC
+625 SDGLEPDPITNRC

-650 SISTNVGSS
+650 SITSNVGSS

-667 PEFAPDDK
+667 PEFKVDDK
-675 TFYYVR
+675 AFYYVR

-693 DAIKA
+693 DAIKS
-698 GYKPREGLHET
+698 GFKPREGLHET
-709 IQERAWSSPIWYIPE
+709 IQERAWSSPIWYIPK
-724 QSDVEVV
+724 QSEVEVI

>member
-1 MKIVTCHGH
+1 MKYLRNLIILIVGLYVLTLG
-10 PLPILQAHAKIG
+10 LV
-22 ATQQIYCII
+22 
-31 TNISRR
+31 
-37 ITKMMMLLQDIYI
+37 
-50 YVDVYDSRPIINIF
+50 YVDVYDSRPIISLF
-64 KNIQSDSALE
+64 KKMQSDSALE
-74 VIDFSIEK
+74 VIDFSV
-82 KDSSKT
+82 DSSKNFNSR
-88 KPKPNK
+88 PLPNK

-120 SPDDAYRYAKGEGVK
+120 SPDDAYRYAKGAAVK
-135 HPLGYEMKLREPL
+135 HPLGYEMKLQEPL

-163 QAYADTTTDISQNE
+163 QAYADTSSDISKND

-201 IFSSVLGATIIQPY
+201 IFSSVLGATIIKPY
-215 PDWHPKLLKAYLTRN
+215 PDWHPNLLKAYFSRN

-235 QSFDYDIHKSAW
+235 RSFDYDIHKSAW

-259 PGHFT
+259 PGNFT

-272 TSTDIE
+272 TSTNIE
-278 GGNLHRNVIFNS
+278 GGNLHRNVIFES
-290 SKASIRPWTR
+290 SKASVRPWTR

-305 PEDLWTWQDKLRDK
+305 PEDLWTWQDRLRDK
-319 GVDTIAIPHNSNGS
+319 GVDTISMPHNSNGS

-341 SFKGNA
+341 TFKGNA
-347 LDIEYAKKRMRNEPL
+347 LDVEYAKKRMRNEPL

-370 TSDTHPLLS
+370 TSETHPLLS

-435 TDTHVVAAS
+435 SDTHVVASS
-444 LDESNFWSKVGLL
+444 LDESNYWSKVGLL

-471 ENVERL
+471 ENIARL

-484 NQPVSRV
+484 NQPISTV

-517 ENTRESIFNAFRRK
+517 ENTRESLFAAFRRK

-538 TRIAVR
+538 PRISVR

-563 EAYQKGVTMGSDLL
+563 EAYSKGVTMGADLL
-577 HNENKIPEFLVWA
+577 NNDDQIPEFIVWA
-590 QRDKNGAPLQR
+590 LRDKNSAPLQR

-610 NNSGRPK
+610 VNSGRPK

-625 SDGMQPDPITNRC
+625 SDGLEPDPVTNRC

-650 SISTNVGSS
+650 SITSNVGSS

-667 PEFAPDDK
+667 PEFKVDDK

-693 DAIKA
+693 DAIKS
-698 GYKPREGLHET
+698 GFKPREDLHET
-709 IQERAWSSPIWYIPE
+709 IQERAWSSPIWYIPK
-724 QSDVEVV
+724 QSEVEVI

>member
-1 MKIVTCHGH
+1 MKYLRNLIILIVG
-10 PLPILQAHAKIG
+10 LYILTLG
-22 ATQQIYCII
+22 
-31 TNISRR
+31 
-37 ITKMMMLLQDIYI
+37 LV
-50 YVDVYDSRPIINIF
+50 YVDVYDSRPLISLF
-64 KNIQSDSALE
+64 KKMQSDSALE
-74 VIDFSIEK
+74 VVDFSV
-82 KDSSKT
+82 DST
-88 KPKPNK
+88 KNSNSRPMPNK

-120 SPDDAYRYAKGEGVK
+120 SPDDAYRYAKGAAVK

-163 QAYADTTTDISQNE
+163 QAYADTSTDISQND

-201 IFSSVLGATIIQPY
+201 IFSSVLGATIIKPY
-215 PDWHPKLLKAYLTRN
+215 PDWHPNLLKAYFSRN

-235 QSFDYDIHKSAW
+235 RSFDYDIHKSAW

-259 PGHFT
+259 PGNFT

-278 GGNLHRNVIFNS
+278 GGNLHRNVIFES

-305 PEDLWTWQDKLRDK
+305 PEDLWTWQDRLREK
-319 GVDTIAIPHNSNGS
+319 GVDTISMPHNSNGS

-347 LDIEYAKKRMRNEPL
+347 LDVEYAEKRMRNEPL

-370 TSDTHPLLS
+370 TSETHPLLS

-435 TDTHVVAAS
+435 SDTHVVASS
-444 LDESNFWSKVGLL
+444 LDESNYWSKVGLL

-477 DEYMRAF
+477 EEYMRAF
-484 NQPVSRV
+484 NQPISTV

-517 ENTRESIFNAFRRK
+517 ENTRESLFAAFRRK

-538 TRIAVR
+538 PRISVR

-563 EAYQKGVTMGSDLL
+563 EAYSKGVTMGADLL
-577 HNENKIPEFLVWA
+577 NNNDQIPEFIVWA
-590 QRDKNGAPLQR
+590 LRDMNSAPLQR

-610 NNSGRPK
+610 MNSGRPK

-625 SDGMQPDPITNRC
+625 SDGLEPDPITNRC

-650 SISTNVGSS
+650 SITSNVGSS

-667 PEFAPDDK
+667 PEFKVDDK
-675 TFYYVR
+675 AFYYVR

-693 DAIKA
+693 DAIKS
-698 GYKPREGLHET
+698 GFKPREGLHET
-709 IQERAWSSPIWYIPE
+709 IQERAWSSPIWYIPK
-724 QSDVEVV
+724 QSEVEVI

>member
-1 MKIVTCHGH
+1 MKYLRNLIILIVG
-10 PLPILQAHAKIG
+10 LYILTLG
-22 ATQQIYCII
+22 
-31 TNISRR
+31 
-37 ITKMMMLLQDIYI
+37 LV
-50 YVDVYDSRPIINIF
+50 YVDVYDSRPLISLF
-64 KNIQSDSALE
+64 KKMQSDSALE
-74 VIDFSIEK
+74 VVDFSV
-82 KDSSKT
+82 DST
-88 KPKPNK
+88 KNLNSRPMLNK

-120 SPDDAYRYAKGEGVK
+120 SPDDAYRYAKGAAVK

-163 QAYADTTTDISQNE
+163 QAYADTSTDISQND

-201 IFSSVLGATIIQPY
+201 IFSSVLGATIIKPY
-215 PDWHPKLLKAYLTRN
+215 PDWHPNLLKAYFSRN

-235 QSFDYDIHKSAW
+235 RSFDYDIHKSAW

-259 PGHFT
+259 PGNFT

-278 GGNLHRNVIFNS
+278 GGNLHRNVIFES

-305 PEDLWTWQDKLRDK
+305 PEDLWTWQDRLREK
-319 GVDTIAIPHNSNGS
+319 GVDTISMPHNSNGS

-347 LDIEYAKKRMRNEPL
+347 LDVEYAEKRMRNEPL

-370 TSDTHPLLS
+370 TSETHPLLS

-435 TDTHVVAAS
+435 SDTHVVASS
-444 LDESNFWSKVGLL
+444 LDESNYWSKVGLL

-471 ENVERL
+471 ENVARL
-477 DEYMRAF
+477 EEYMRAF
-484 NQPVSRV
+484 NQPISTV

-517 ENTRESIFNAFRRK
+517 ENTRESLFAAFRRK

-538 TRIAVR
+538 PRISVR

-563 EAYQKGVTMGSDLL
+563 EAYSKGVTMGADLL
-577 HNENKIPEFLVWA
+577 NNNNQIPEFIVWA
-590 QRDKNGAPLQR
+590 LRDMNSAPLQR

-610 NNSGRPK
+610 MNSGRPK

-625 SDGMQPDPITNRC
+625 SDGLEPDPITNRC

-650 SISTNVGSS
+650 SITSNVGSS

-667 PEFAPDDK
+667 PEFKVNDK
-675 TFYYVR
+675 AFYYVR

-693 DAIKA
+693 DAIKS
-698 GYKPREGLHET
+698 GFKPREDLHET
-709 IQERAWSSPIWYIPE
+709 IQERAWSSPIWYIPK
-724 QSDVEVV
+724 QSEVEVI